1 VINLSPGT
9 SLTMNGG
16 AFGWYGNNNAGGLTV
31 NVDGAICQPSGA
43 FGIGYNLKGGTL
55 GTGTSRLDMGRSGG
69 FNSFINSKAS
79 STTSVVNPAGGEV
92 LFRNDSGQTVFT
104 FDTEAGT
111 TLNGIDL
118 DIQKPLNQTSGSS
131 IVKTGPGT
139 MKLSAVNN
147 YSGGTTING
156 GKLALT
162 GRVSGGPFTMNDNTA
177 LSVAAAGGT
186 SAVSTTGTMTVGS
199 DPVTPAGTNTLEF
212 AGLSSIS
219 VAPIS
224 VGYVYLDNPVT
235 INIAS
240 VTPLVGQYPLIKF
253 SNAGGAS
260 VVGLTLGT
268 LPAGITATLVDDTA
282 GASQSIYL
290 DVTDVVVP
298 TSIWAGTVNGTW
310 DIATTGNWSGASA
323 LYSDGN
329 IAEFD
334 DSASPVNTNI
344 TLNTTVNPAEVAFY
358 NDTLNYTISGSGTIA
373 GFTQLFKTAG
383 GTLTLNNNNTYTGKT
398 TVTGGILEL
407 GGSLATSEIANSAAL
422 VYNLS
427 SPQTV
432 SYALTGGG
440 SLTKTGAATLTLQG
454 NKNFGGGVI
463 VNQGTLHINAG
474 GWYTNPFG
482 QTNTV
487 TVNSGGT
494 LSTAYAHSLG
504 VDQNTIVINGGTLA
518 LGAENYI
525 SNLQMTGGTVS
536 GGELRTWGGTMTFNA
551 SSTGAVISSPFSLVG
566 GATLSVDDGS
576 VADDLTISGVIFNG
590 NGITKTGAGTL
601 RLTGVNTY
609 TGATNLNQGTL
620 AINGTSIADATNLVI
635 NGGIVAVTGTETV
648 NALFFGSAQQASGTW
663 GATGSGAAHIDDT
676 RFSGTG
682 VVSVTTAPDFS
693 AWAVANAP
701 GQTVSQDH
709 DNDGI
714 TNGIEYF
721 MGLSGSAFTANP
733 GVVAGKVSWP
743 KGAAYIGAYGVDY
756 VVQTSPDLSTWTD
769 ILVGDPNLSNGS
781 PLEYTL
787 PAATKVFTRL
797 KVTGP

>member
-1 VINLSPGT
+1 
-9 SLTMNGG
+9 
-16 AFGWYGNNNAGGLTV
+16 
-31 NVDGAICQPSGA
+31 
-43 FGIGYNLKGGTL
+43 
-55 GTGTSRLDMGRSGG
+55 
-69 FNSFINSKAS
+69 
-79 STTSVVNPAGGEV
+79 
-92 LFRNDSGQTVFT
+92 
-104 FDTEAGT
+104 
-111 TLNGIDL
+111 
-118 DIQKPLNQTSGSS
+118 
-131 IVKTGPGT
+131 
-139 MKLSAVNN
+139 
-147 YSGGTTING
+147 
-156 GKLALT
+156 
-162 GRVSGGPFTMNDNTA
+162 
-177 LSVAAAGGT
+177 
-186 SAVSTTGTMTVGS
+186 
-199 DPVTPAGTNTLEF
+199 
-212 AGLSSIS
+212 
-219 VAPIS
+219 
-224 VGYVYLDNPVT
+224 
-235 INIAS
+235 
-240 VTPLVGQYPLIKF
+240 
-253 SNAGGAS
+253 
-260 VVGLTLGT
+260 
-268 LPAGITATLVDDTA
+268 
-282 GASQSIYL
+282 
-290 DVTDVVVP
+290 
-298 TSIWAGTVNGTW
+298 
-310 DIATTGNWSGASA
+310 
-323 LYSDGN
+323 
-329 IAEFD
+329 
-334 DSASPVNTNI
+334 
-344 TLNTTVNPAEVAFY
+344 VAFY